1 VLEYAATPLD
11 ERTPLLKP
19 TLSARLKLHLPT
31 RFQPQLSVSQV
42 KTLALYL
49 IAIATYF
56 AIFHREF
63 IAALDFPNILVA
75 PIMAVGSFVA
85 GATFLGGGAVAFPAL
100 TKILH
105 TSPDLAKTFSLA
117 IQSVGMTSAALYIVF
132 RIKNIPWRFLAV
144 YLPSAFIGLGISL
157 SYLDSRLAS
166 DDIRIAF
173 TLFVLTFLLVYLWAY
188 TNKDTH
194 YLTLARFTWMDYKLI
209 VIAGASGGI
218 LSGLMGSGADVLAFC
233 LLGLYFRLDLKLATQ
248 TSVLVM
254 AANALVGTTIQGF
267 VFNDIS
273 PEVRQLWLIAAPV
286 VIIGAPLGAVICR
299 RIKPRDLLIFI
310 CSIASVELVSTLILV
325 EFQPHRIKYYVIGA
339 FTSIV
344 LLVLLNKLSHEKI
357 HRGQREVSEKVKS
370 ETLV

>member
-1 VLEYAATPLD
+1 MSV
-11 ERTPLLKP
+11 PLLKP
-19 TLSARLKLHLPT
+19 TLSERLKRFLPT
-31 RFQPQLSVSQV
+31 KFQSHMSASQT
-42 KTLALYL
+42 KTLMLYL
-49 IAIATYF
+49 VAVAVYF
-56 AIFHREF
+56 ALFYREF
-63 IAALDFPNILVA
+63 IAAWNFPNLLVA

-100 TKILH
+100 TKILS
-105 TSPDLAKTFSLA
+105 TSPDVAKTFSLA

-132 RIKNIPWRFLAV
+132 RIKNIPWFFLAI
-144 YLPSAFIGLGISL
+144 YLPAAFVGLGISL
-157 SYLDSRLAS
+157 SYLDSRLAP

-173 TLFVLTFLLVYLWAY
+173 TLFVLTFLLVYVWAY

-209 VIAGASGGI
+209 IIAGTAGGI

-254 AANALVGTTIQGF
+254 AANALVGTAMQGL

-273 PEVRQLWLIAAPV
+273 ADVRQLWFIAAPV

-325 EFQPHRIKYYVIGA
+325 EFQPHRIKYYAIGA
-339 FTSIV
+339 ITSIV

-357 HRGQREVSEKVKS
+357 HRGQRAVLAKVKS